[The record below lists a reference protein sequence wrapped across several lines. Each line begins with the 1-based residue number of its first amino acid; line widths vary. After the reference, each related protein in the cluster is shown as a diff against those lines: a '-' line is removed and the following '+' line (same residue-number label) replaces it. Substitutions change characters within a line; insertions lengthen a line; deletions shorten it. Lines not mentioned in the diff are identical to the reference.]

1 MERRSPNS
9 SDESTQSTVSS
20 IVRNAQIVQRFLDAT
35 ELAMMPDSTIL
46 ERSFS
51 LKSVISTTSSFS
63 RRFQEARSRPD
74 LQDIHQIGI
83 GLQGVVFEQVGK
95 DSVFKK
101 EKPGNESRPSNLRHE
116 YKIHLNVSAAFERYQ
131 RMAKIEV
138 TIPKPIE
145 YIQTAQQSSFW
156 DDVFPKIPLEYRTRG
171 DIMKMQ
177 RILPLPKI
185 VRRALIAHLC
195 GQERYLETP
204 ETKGLL
210 DNPQNKHCLTRIYLG
225 KANGPYHPE
234 APLRNF
240 PLYLGTMKKL
250 GIETTRLATAMGKSY
265 ATLHWGSGVNGD
277 DVEFVFGTFALEMR
291 KGQLRPDFQRRA
303 IGLFLLDFGQCESVD
318 LSENPQTVYQAFKG
332 AMVMGDN
339 QSFIPH
345 LSNDPELFAAFKKGY
360 IEVGNVILLDKRLND
375 AFSVEDFMQQ
385 YEEYAADFLC

>member
-1 MERRSPNS
+1 MILNI
-9 SDESTQSTVSS
+9 SDESTQSTASS
-20 IVRNAQIVQRFLDAT
+20 IARNAQIAQRFIDAT
-35 ELAMMPDSTIL
+35 ELAMMSDSTIL
-46 ERSFS
+46 KQSLS

-63 RRFQEARSRPD
+63 RRFQEAQSRPD
-74 LQDIHQIGI
+74 LQDIHQIGM

-95 DSVFKK
+95 EFVFNK

-116 YKIHLNVSAAFERYQ
+116 YKIHLDISVAFERYR
-131 RMAKIEV
+131 RMTETEV
-138 TIPKPIE
+138 IVSKPMDFM
-145 YIQTAQQSSFW
+145 QTEQQSSFW
-156 DDVFPKIPLEYRTRG
+156 DEVFPKIPPDYRTRG

-185 VRRALIAHLC
+185 VRRALIAPLY
-195 GQERYLETP
+195 GRERYLETP

-234 APLRNF
+234 VPLRNF
-240 PLYLGTMKKL
+240 PLYLDTMKKI

-277 DVEFVFGTFALEMR
+277 DVEFVFGTFALET
-291 KGQLRPDFQRRA
+291 GEDQLHLQRRA
-303 IGLFLLDFGQCESVD
+303 IGIFLLDFGQCELVD
-318 LSENPQTVYQAFKG
+318 LSEDPQTVYQAFKG

-345 LSNDPELFAAFKKGY
+345 FSNDPEPFAAFKKGY
-360 IEVGNVILLDKRLND
+360 IEAGNVILLDKGLND
-375 AFSVEDFMQQ
+375 IFSVENFMQQ
-385 YEEYAADFLC
+385 YEEYAEDFLC